1 MQQLANSNSENIII
15 IGAGIT
21 GLTLGFL
28 LKQQGISFT
37 ILEKKQRSGGIILS
51 HEQDGYFF
59 DIGPHSAVLDEAT
72 EKFIEQCGL
81 KNEILF
87 PEQSA
92 NRRFI
97 LRNNLLHELKP
108 HPVNFIA
115 TSLLSAKGK
124 LRLFAEPFIPQKKN
138 NDEESLHHFIER
150 RMGSE
155 AADYL
160 LNPFI
165 AGIYA
170 GNPKLLSAQA
180 VFPKLIEMEQQHGSI
195 FKALRHYKKENPNA
209 QERKIFSFKKGLHHF
224 TEHLKNLLKDNLLEG
239 VEVQQITK
247 TANGFSVE
255 AIQNGTNKN
264 IESNRIVI
272 TSPAYHTG
280 KILSKLNASV
290 SKHLANI
297 KYPPILQL
305 SLGYA
310 NSQIKKQLPS
320 FGFLIP
326 EKEHKTFLGAI
337 FQSAVFSNRAPK
349 GKSSF
354 TLFIGGTRNADLF
367 QQFSKEKITEKAVVE
382 FQSIMQI
389 KGKPETIFSY
399 KWEQA
404 IPQYE
409 LGYAKVLNEIS
420 NFEKQNEGIYLAG
433 NYVSGVGV
441 SDCIKKATLLTELLK

>member
-1 MQQLANSNSENIII
+1 MERLTDSNSENIVI

-37 ILEKKQRSGGIILS
+37 IIEKKQRSGGIILS
-51 HEQDGYFF
+51 HEQEGYFF
-59 DIGPHSAVLDEAT
+59 DIGPHSAVLDETT
-72 EKFIEQCGL
+72 EKFITQCGL

-87 PEQSA
+87 PEKSA
-92 NRRFI
+92 DKRFI
-97 LRNNLLHELKP
+97 LRNNILHELKP

-138 NDEESLHHFIER
+138 NDDESLHHFIER

-195 FKALRHYKKENPNA
+195 LKALRHYKKENPNA
-209 QERKIFSFKKGLHHF
+209 QERKIFSFKKGLHQL
-224 TEHLKNLLKDNLLEG
+224 TEHLKNLLKDNLTEDIT
-239 VEVQQITK
+239 VQQISK
-247 TANGFSVE
+247 TENGFSIE
-255 AIQNGTNKN
+255 AIQSETHK
-264 IESNRIVI
+264 IFESNKVII

-280 KILSKLNASV
+280 KILSKFNSGISTQLT
-290 SKHLANI
+290 NI

-305 SLGYA
+305 SLGYD
-310 NSQIKKQLPS
+310 NSQIKKQMPS

-337 FQSAVFSNRAPK
+337 FQSAVFANRAPK

-354 TLFIGGTRNADLF
+354 TLFIGGSRNAGLF
-367 QQFSKEKITEKAVVE
+367 QRFSKQEIIEKAIAE
-382 FQSIMQI
+382 FQKIMQI
-389 KGKPETIFSY
+389 KGKPETVFSY
-399 KWEQA
+399 KWECA

-409 LGYAKVLNEIS
+409 MGYTKVLNEIS
-420 NFEKQNEGIYLAG
+420 NFEKQNPGIYLAG

-441 SDCIKKATLLTELLK
+441 SDCIKKATEIFKHLA